1 MSGYSPENPVSW
13 RRAFAHA
20 VGLSILFGVVYG
32 GASYFTSLRTDVGT
46 WRYDWEKYIPFVPIF
61 IIPYMSIDALFFAAP
76 FLCSDR
82 RELSLLSRRIALGVI
97 VAGLCFLI
105 YPLQLAEERP
115 AMDGWLG
122 IVWSWFIGLDRP
134 FNLLPSLHITLRTLL
149 APTYARHT
157 RGALQ
162 IILSVWFSLIGFS
175 TLLMHQHHVVD
186 VIGGFILATASFYL
200 VNDAPMRL
208 PMVRNSRIGWQYAAL
223 GLAMAVLCYLT
234 WPWGGI
240 LLWPIIA
247 VAIVTL
253 GYFHSGP
260 GIFRKTYG
268 RLPFSARV
276 LLAPV
281 LAGQYVS
288 WWYYKRHCNAWDK
301 IEPSVWIG
309 RWLSD
314 SEAKQAVDSGVTAVL
329 DMSDAFSEAKPFVE
343 GKYLHLPVLD
353 LTAPTPEQLA
363 EAVKFIQQH
372 ATQGVVYVHC
382 KIGYSRSAAVVA
394 AWLISTGKA
403 GTVDDAITHLKDKR
417 PTIVI
422 RPEIREALDAWHSAE
437 AGLARVQPD

>member
-1 MSGYSPENPVSW
+1 
-13 RRAFAHA
+13 
-20 VGLSILFGVVYG
+20 
-32 GASYFTSLRTDVGT
+32 
-46 WRYDWEKYIPFVPIF
+46 
-61 IIPYMSIDALFFAAP
+61 
-76 FLCSDR
+76 
-82 RELSLLSRRIALGVI
+82 
-97 VAGLCFLI
+97 
-105 YPLQLAEERP
+105 
-115 AMDGWLG
+115 
-122 IVWSWFIGLDRP
+122 
-134 FNLLPSLHITLRTLL
+134 
-149 APTYARHT
+149 
-157 RGALQ
+157 
-162 IILSVWFSLIGFS
+162 
-175 TLLMHQHHVVD
+175 
-186 VIGGFILATASFYL
+186 
-200 VNDAPMRL
+200 
-208 PMVRNSRIGWQYAAL
+208 
-223 GLAMAVLCYLT
+223 MAV
-234 WPWGGI
+234 GGI